1 MVEEIMSLTIEI
13 SEEDAALVQQKVE
26 QGLYPDAAA
35 ALAEAI
41 RLLDEHDELIALRAR
56 VQVGL
61 DQMER
66 GEVIPWNEETRQRII
81 REGREAY
88 ERGDPIDPDV
98 YPQT

>member
-1 MVEEIMSLTIEI
+1 MNRTIEI

-35 ALAEAI
+35 VIAEAI
-41 RLLDEHDELIALRAR
+41 RLLDQHDELLALRAKI
-56 VQVGL
+56 QVGL

-66 GEVIPWNEETRQRII
+66 GEVIPWNEETKQRII
-81 REGREAY
+81 QEGREAY

-98 YPQT
+98 CP